1 MDDQEFA
8 SRIQDKIERSTGQS
22 IELRVDHQETGRL
35 HVEFNREV
43 PLVVVGANV
52 FQFSGFARMCIE
64 YAVAS
69 IRVQRPIDLLEFHL
83 LLARNWCLLQRD
95 NNRLLPRRTSAPGI
109 TKTGSSFP
117 PLSWGG
123 QLRRCPSCG
132 PCGRC

>member
-8 SRIQDKIERSTGQS
+8 SRIQGKIERSTGQS

-83 LLARNWCLLQRD
+83 LLARN
-95 NNRLLPRRTSAPGI
+95 
-109 TKTGSSFP
+109 
-117 PLSWGG
+117 
-123 QLRRCPSCG
+123 
-132 PCGRC
+132 